1 MTGSAVRY
9 AMSGSTALV
18 TLMMPLTMT
27 AVAQPPTPAAAGLGP
42 VVETVVRGDC
52 QGGGGMVL
60 RVEKQPGVYAMTMTA
75 HGLPE
80 GSRWRLVLSEDSG
93 VDDNATEGTSA
104 TAVVSDGGWSLS
116 YTVPALQDPYFVG
129 IALGPGRVNLDK
141 GRMCVILAR
150 PVPLTG
156 VAECRKSVSVAMVA
170 SYRDGAGFIVRW
182 GFFGA
187 RPGSVWKV
195 TVRATSGPVAHDR
208 AVTRKTANARGFA
221 LGKSVFADQ
230 VNPRAR
236 MTVVS
241 AGGQRCELR
250 MHRVLANPVAASIQS
265 LTAQETSAG
274 NRSSSTL
281 RSSLIRQSLSNHHA
295 GGSPSA
301 GQ

>member
-9 AMSGSTALV
+9 AVSGLTALV

-27 AVAQPPTPAAAGLGP
+27 AVAQSPTPAAARLGP

-80 GSRWRLVLSEDSG
+80 GSRWRLVLSENSG
-93 VDDNATEGTSA
+93 VDDNATEGTNA

-129 IALGPGRVNLDK
+129 IALGPGRVDLDK

-150 PVPLTG
+150 PAPLTG

-170 SYRDGAGFIVRW
+170 SYRDGVGFIVRW

-195 TVRATSGPVAHDR
+195 AVLAASGPVAGDR
-208 AVTRKTANARGFA
+208 VVTRKTANARGFA

-236 MTVVS
+236 MTVAS

-281 RSSLIRQSLSNHHA
+281 PSWLIRQALTTQH
-295 GGSPSA
+295 GGGIPLA